1 MRISPT
7 CKSMTDRGRCRPHQI
22 AAYVTAAGASVPR
35 ACQAKASSSR
45 SSWPISARLRSNKR
59 TPRDCSPLRCGR
71 GPLFLKHHVNRCLD
85 AFFAVGAGHAH
96 RADQL
101 AVDHNR
107 QSTRLR
113 KIVHERRSQILAGAH
128 DLVHFRGRPAP
139 AECRFRLQES
149 GIDGIG
155 AGSLHGMGFD
165 LVPRPI
171 QYRHR
176 ERQVIAL
183 GPSRAGVHHC
193 TCASDMVHIPYRGA
207 GPAMTDLLSG
217 QVQVY
222 IDSLPSSIEYIRS
235 GKLRALGV
243 TSASRSDALPDI
255 PAIGELVSGYEAGSV
270 YGVGAPRGT
279 PAAIVSTLNKE
290 INAALTDAKLKTR
303 LAELGA
309 TAIPGSPAEFG
320 KLIAEETERWGKV
333 VKFSGAKPE

>member
-1 MRISPT
+1 
-7 CKSMTDRGRCRPHQI
+7 
-22 AAYVTAAGASVPR
+22 
-35 ACQAKASSSR
+35 
-45 SSWPISARLRSNKR
+45 
-59 TPRDCSPLRCGR
+59 
-71 GPLFLKHHVNRCLD
+71 
-85 AFFAVGAGHAH
+85 
-96 RADQL
+96 
-101 AVDHNR
+101 
-107 QSTRLR
+107 
-113 KIVHERRSQILAGAH
+113 
-128 DLVHFRGRPAP
+128 
-139 AECRFRLQES
+139 
-149 GIDGIG
+149 
-155 AGSLHGMGFD
+155 
-165 LVPRPI
+165 
-171 QYRHR
+171 
-176 ERQVIAL
+176 
-183 GPSRAGVHHC
+183 
-193 TCASDMVHIPYRGA
+193 
-207 GPAMTDLLSG
+207 MTDLLSG